1 MEGKEFE
8 SIYLLTQGSVILY
21 KNFKIDKMV
30 QNDQNQISKK
40 SVLKSKPILT
50 ITKDNFIGFKEYIGD
65 MEKSYFTSV
74 VS

>member
-40 SVLKSKPILT
+40 
-50 ITKDNFIGFKEYIGD
+50 
-65 MEKSYFTSV
+65 
-74 VS
+74 